1 MEPPRKKTIYENI
14 HALRQKPATCKLGL
28 HYSRQSD
35 MEIMQAAERDVPVAE
50 IAKAQKRTPRAIQ
63 IRIIN
68 IALAIMEQHDDL
80 SLEDISRKYHI
91 KMSLL
96 SRHYQRLC
104 ERKHH
109 TLSLIKHAVEIP
121 HKDI

>member
-14 HALRQKPATCKLGL
+14 HALRQKPATCKLRL

-68 IALAIMEQHDDL
+68 IALAIM
-80 SLEDISRKYHI
+80 
-91 KMSLL
+91 
-96 SRHYQRLC
+96 
-104 ERKHH
+104 
-109 TLSLIKHAVEIP
+109 
-121 HKDI
+121 